1 MFQKQPPKVCCEK
14 KVFLKFGKLHW
25 KTSVMKSLFKK
36 VVGLKTCNFIKKRH
50 RCFPVNIAKLSK
62 TSILKKIYERLLEI
76 L

>member
-36 VVGLKTCNFIKKRH
+36 VVGLKTCNFIKKRQVFS
-50 RCFPVNIAKLSK
+50 CEYCK
-62 TSILKKIYERLLEI
+62 TFKNVYFEENLRTIT
-76 L
+76 